1 MSNEI
6 AVPVKFETGIIS
18 FDEQG
23 VIAKVQNLIEPY
35 EGITPEQA
43 ASMDSKEQKAC
54 RADLNRIS
62 KELNDARKTIKKA
75 YTQPLSA
82 FEAKVKEI
90 DAMIK
95 GPCEIIDRAIK
106 IREDKERQ
114 DRISALYSAYMDYA
128 PILAEA
134 VPFERIMEP
143 QWANASY
150 GAKKAEK
157 DMIEKVSRI
166 ADDLKTLETM
176 QLAFPDEAKA
186 VFLRTLS
193 LRDARDH
200 DAMRKAEA
208 ERIKAMERQ
217 KEEIKAAYEAPE
229 SRSEVPF
236 RCGMSILCTESQF
249 ELLKTYMVSNGIKIE
264 RIEKE

>member
-23 VIAKVQNLIEPY
+23 VIAKVQDLIAPY

-43 ASMDSKEQKAC
+43 ASMDAKEQKAC

-95 GPCEIIDRAIK
+95 VPCEIIGRAIK
-106 IREDKERQ
+106 IREDMERQ

-143 QWANASY
+143 QWANASF
-150 GAKKAEK
+150 GEKKAEK
-157 DMIEKVSRI
+157 AMLEKVSRI

-193 LRDARDH
+193 LRDARER
-200 DAMRKAEA
+200 DAMRKAES
-208 ERIKAMERQ
+208 ERIKAMEQ
-217 KEEIKAAYEAPE
+217 QQEELKSAYEVPE
-229 SRSEVPF
+229 VDPNR
-236 RCGMSILCTESQF
+236 RRKYRMTILCSEAKF
-249 ELLKTYMVSNGIKIE
+249 ADLEAYMDAKGIVVE
-264 RIEKE
+264 GVEKW